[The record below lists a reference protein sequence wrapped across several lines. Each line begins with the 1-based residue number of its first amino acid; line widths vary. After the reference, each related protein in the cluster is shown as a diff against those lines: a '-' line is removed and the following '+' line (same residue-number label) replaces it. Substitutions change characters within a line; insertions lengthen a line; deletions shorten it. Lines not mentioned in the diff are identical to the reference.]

1 MKLPFPSAVLTAA
14 LYLSGSLFA
23 QSAPKASLLVLSK
36 QDLTLAIVDA
46 TTLKVVAKAPV
57 GNDPH
62 EVTASADGTT
72 AYVSNYGSGSY
83 NTLAVIDLVSGRA
96 LPSIDLGAL
105 RGPHGLTFVGGK
117 VWFTAEGAKAIGRYD
132 PATHKVDWVMGTG
145 QNRTHMIHVS
155 DDQKTIVTTNISS
168 GTVSIIDMEPT
179 RNGPGGGLPR
189 GPGGPNRPGGPPPG
203 GQGGPPPG
211 GQGGP
216 PPNGPRPGGQGQG
229 GPNPG
234 GAPPMPAIDW
244 NQTVVRVGN
253 GSEGFDVSPD
263 GKEVWAANANDAT
276 ISVIDLAQKKV
287 VDTLAANVPSANRL
301 RFTPDGKL
309 VLVSSGAN
317 LVVLDAATRQVVKRI
332 LVGHNGH
339 GAGGLL
345 VEPSGARAFVSC
357 GPDNYVAVVDLKTL
371 EVTGTIQAGG
381 SPDGL
386 AWAVRR

>member
-1 MKLPFPSAVLTAA
+1 
-14 LYLSGSLFA
+14 
-23 QSAPKASLLVLSK
+23 
-36 QDLTLAIVDA
+36 
-46 TTLKVVAKAPV
+46 
-57 GNDPH
+57 
-62 EVTASADGTT
+62 
-72 AYVSNYGSGSY
+72 
-83 NTLAVIDLVSGRA
+83 
-96 LPSIDLGAL
+96 
-105 RGPHGLTFVGGK
+105 
-117 VWFTAEGAKAIGRYD
+117 
-132 PATHKVDWVMGTG
+132 
-145 QNRTHMIHVS
+145 
-155 DDQKTIVTTNISS
+155 
-168 GTVSIIDMEPT
+168 
-179 RNGPGGGLPR
+179 
-189 GPGGPNRPGGPPPG
+189 
-203 GQGGPPPG
+203 
-211 GQGGP
+211 
-216 PPNGPRPGGQGQG
+216 
-229 GPNPG
+229 
-234 GAPPMPAIDW
+234 MPAIDW

-287 VDTLAANVPSANRL
+287 VDTLSANVPSANRL
-301 RFTPDGKL
+301 KFTPDGKL

-371 EVTGTIQAGG
+371 EVTATIQAGG